1 MTLEEYI
8 YNDVLPRYD
17 AFDAAHH
24 RDHALSV
31 MERSLQIASHYP
43 DVDRQVLWTAAA
55 MHDLGLCESRETH
68 HLASGR
74 IIRSDAN
81 LRQWFSE
88 EQIEIIA
95 QAAEDHRA
103 SAGRRPRSIYGCIV
117 AEADRLINPELA
129 ILRCLQYGLAHYPD
143 MARDEQIERAR
154 AHLQGKYA
162 EGGYM
167 QLLLPESP
175 NAVPLAALRSLLK
188 SDVALR
194 KKLEEVLDNLTV

>member
-8 YNDVLPRYD
+8 YNDVLPKYD

-43 DVDRQVLWTAAA
+43 DVNRQVLWTAAA

-68 HLASGR
+68 HIASGR

-81 LRQWFSE
+81 LRRWFSE
-88 EQIEIIA
+88 EQIELIA

-129 ILRCLQYGLAHYPD
+129 IRRCLQYGLAHYPD

-154 AHLQGKYA
+154 GHLQRKYA

-167 QLLLPESP
+167 HLLLPESP

-188 SDVALR
+188 NDVALR
-194 KKLEEVLDNLTV
+194 KKLEEVLDNLNA